1 MYCCYYVT
9 CTLHACY
16 VMLHARYMHVTCTL
30 HACYVMLHAHY
41 MHATSCSPSAE
52 SGSTHKV
59 VTGDALKEVFD
70 AVVWVPSSKLL
81 CFPWQDAVNALVSLV
96 RERRENQLGG
106 GVQGSR

>member
-1 MYCCYYVT
+1 
-9 CTLHACY
+9 
-16 VMLHARYMHVTCTL
+16 
-30 HACYVMLHAHY
+30 

>member
-1 MYCCYYVT
+1 MHVT
-9 CTLHACY
+9 SC
-16 VMLHARYMHVTCTL
+16 YMHVTC
-30 HACYVMLHAHY
+30 MF
-41 MHATSCSPSAE
+41 MSCSPSAE

-70 AVVWVPSSKLL
+70 AIVWVPSSKLL